1 MLWVEGYSVVV
12 VVEYCVVYLGGVV
25 FECKV
30 LVIGSWLCEIRNFV
44 VDLNLFYFMFK

>member
-1 MLWVEGYSVVV
+1 MLWAEGYSAVVV
-12 VVEYCVVYLGGVV
+12 AEYRVAYLGGVV

-30 LVIGSWLCEIRNFV
+30 LVIGSWLREIRNFV